1 MTIYGFFAT
10 IIICATVLGGIWL
23 LAKFPL
29 SIRIKTTKVVEAPKV
44 VIPPAPKTDT
54 KEEEHTV
61 TNKLEDETKVVS
73 MDAVIKA
80 ANELMGIQTT
90 EEDK

>member
-10 IIICATVLGGIWL
+10 IIICATVLGGIFL
-23 LAKFPL
+23 LAKYPL
-29 SIRIKTTKVVEAPKV
+29 SFRIIRTTEAPKLV
-44 VIPPAPKTDT
+44 VPKEVPETVKVEVANNT
-54 KEEEHTV
+54 TVTENKEEV
-61 TNKLEDETKVVS
+61 KVVS

-80 ANELMGIQTT
+80 ANELMGIQST

>member
-10 IIICATVLGGIWL
+10 IIICATVLGGVWL
-23 LAKFPL
+23 LSKFPFTIN
-29 SIRIKTTKVVEAPKV
+29 IRTIKATEAPKV
-44 VIPPAPKTDT
+44 TPVETKPET
-54 KEEEHTV
+54 KEEV
-61 TNKLEDETKVVS
+61 KDNKDAKDKPVATVS

-80 ANELMGIQTT
+80 ANELMGIQST

>member
-10 IIICATVLGGIWL
+10 IIICATVLGGVWL
-23 LAKFPL
+23 LSKFPFTIN
-29 SIRIKTTKVVEAPKV
+29 IRTIKATEAPKA
-44 VIPPAPKTDT
+44 APVPVEKKTEV
-54 KEEEHTV
+54 KEEAKNDKDKPVAT
-61 TNKLEDETKVVS
+61 VS

-80 ANELMGIQTT
+80 ANELMGIQST